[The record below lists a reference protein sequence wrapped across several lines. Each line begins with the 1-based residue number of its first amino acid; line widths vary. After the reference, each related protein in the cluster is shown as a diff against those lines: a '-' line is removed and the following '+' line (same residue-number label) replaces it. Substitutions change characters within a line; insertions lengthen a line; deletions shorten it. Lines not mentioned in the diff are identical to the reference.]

1 VDPFEVDGEMVEI
14 VGPRAFRVKSQSQ
27 PDLWYALDVDAPACG
42 CKGFEI
48 RQRCR
53 HLDVLAAFVLGGGL
67 TAADKPLVTFRLCTS
82 RYQNTSLLAEAGA
95 LPVRITVGKPRWAL
109 PYELAGTVMML
120 APKGIKGVVV
130 EQPEFRRV
138 YLERL
143 EGFGV
148 EKIRRA
154 FSEIAALSERG
165 WGSDGSESR
174 VAPGQRQHGTAVP
187 PPSPRSESAAPLL
200 ALLCY
205 EDLSEPGTFCHRRM
219 FAEWWS
225 ERTGEKVE
233 ELGGPIAQPLDNMAS
248 Q

>member
-1 VDPFEVDGEMVEI
+1 MDPFEVDGELVET

-27 PDLWYALDVDAPACG
+27 PDLWYAVDVDAPACG

-48 RQRCR
+48 RRRCR
-53 HLDVLAAFVLGGGL
+53 HLDVLAAFVVGGGD
-67 TAADKPLVTFRLCTS
+67 TPADKPLVTFRLCTS
-82 RYQNTSLLAEAGA
+82 RYQNASLLEEAGA

-120 APKGIKGVVV
+120 SPKGIKGVVV

-148 EKIRRA
+148 EKIRRTL
-154 FSEIAALSERG
+154 SEIA
-165 WGSDGSESR
+165 DGHEN
-174 VAPGQRQHGTAVP
+174 
-187 PPSPRSESAAPLL
+187 PLL

-219 FAEWWS
+219 FAEWW
-225 ERTGEKVE
+225 EGKTGEKVE
-233 ELGGPIAQPLDNMAS
+233 ELGVPIAETLDMAAA
-248 Q
+248 